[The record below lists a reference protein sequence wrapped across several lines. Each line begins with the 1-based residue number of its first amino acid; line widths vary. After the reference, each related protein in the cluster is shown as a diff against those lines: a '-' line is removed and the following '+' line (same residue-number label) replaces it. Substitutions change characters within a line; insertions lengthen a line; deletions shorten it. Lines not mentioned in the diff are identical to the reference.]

1 MKRTS
6 VSLLALVLAVASCTS
21 SGVTSTTRPPET
33 TDTTSTSS
41 SSTTV
46 TTAPPTAGL
55 ELGPF
60 GSLTEISLLTDAT
73 PYAGPA
79 TPMSL
84 QEVTEPAPLAAALA
98 DPGLRDRLEAL
109 GFGVVPGEARLFY
122 QVYGL
127 SEYDPYPVFVTT
139 DAAFNAWHLVFDKV
153 LREAEE
159 GHLLPGLER
168 LVGGLVDA
176 ARAQRTEY
184 SGTELADAADRAAQF
199 YEAAATLLDLDVG
212 PIGSRA
218 AEEVALALASDS
230 VDTSP
235 TLGTSECSSESPGSC
250 VPYELFKPRGHYTR
264 TSDLERY
271 FRAMSLLGNGPV
283 TLDPDSLMVGI
294 MLVRPLVSDPSLT
307 EEWRLI
313 YEPTAF
319 LVGAADDYTPFD
331 LAAAAA
337 EVTPD
342 GLTAPVELS
351 DPAVLEEIA
360 ARLVQRRS
368 VEINPERASI
378 RLMGVRLT
386 LDAFVID
393 QLVYPNVDRFVASVR
408 DVAAAFGSEW
418 ALGSMQSDGYADYDG
433 YTEQLGELRSSIA
446 DRTIDDWS
454 RTVYDA
460 WLYALEATWTA
471 RGEAFPDFMRTAEWT
486 AKAHQTGFGSYTELK
501 HDTILYTKQA
511 IAEGGD
517 GAELPTPPRHW
528 VEPDPVVFERIAAAA
543 GLLRQGLTDRDLIDQ
558 TMTGVITELE
568 DELTLLSRVAR
579 SELAAAPISEEDNL
593 RLQRVASWLESIW
606 LYTSDL
612 DVVGVDGGPDE
623 DSALVADIFTSA
635 TEGALEV
642 ATGRVDSI
650 YVIVPDGVGGFQVAK
665 GGVYSFYEFWQ
676 DPSDRLTDEKWRAML
691 DAGDAPGRP
700 DWVEVFLVR

>member
-1 MKRTS
+1 M
-6 VSLLALVLAVASCTS
+6 A
-21 SGVTSTTRPPET
+21 
-33 TDTTSTSS
+33 D
-41 SSTTV
+41 
-46 TTAPPTAGL
+46 
-55 ELGPF
+55 
-60 GSLTEISLLTDAT
+60 
-73 PYAGPA
+73 
-79 TPMSL
+79 
-84 QEVTEPAPLAAALA
+84 VTEPQPLAEALA
-98 DPGLRDRLEAL
+98 DPAVRARLEAL
-109 GFGVVPGEARLFY
+109 GFAVVPGEARLFH

-159 GHLLPGLER
+159 RHLLPALER
-168 LVGGLVDA
+168 LVLGLVDA
-176 ARAQRTEY
+176 ARAQQAEYAATEI
-184 SGTELADAADRAAQF
+184 ADAADRAAQF
-199 YEAAATLLDLDVG
+199 YEAAATLLGLDVG
-212 PIGSRA
+212 PIGDRA
-218 AEEVALALASDS
+218 ADEVALALASDS
-230 VDTSP
+230 VATSP
-235 TLGTSECSSESPGSC
+235 TLGVSECSNESPGSC

-264 TSDLERY
+264 TPDLERY

-283 TLDPDSLMVGI
+283 TLEPDSLMVGI
-294 MLVRPLVSDPSLT
+294 MLARPLVADQALA
-307 EEWRLI
+307 EDWQLV

-319 LVGAADDYTPFD
+319 LVGAADDYTPFE
-331 LAAAAA
+331 LAAVAS

-342 GLTAPVELS
+342 GVTTPVELS

-360 ARLVQRRS
+360 DRLLAQRPVQ
-368 VEINPERASI
+368 INPEQASI

-393 QLVYPNVDRFVASVR
+393 QLVFPNVDRFVASVR

-418 ALGSMQSDGYADYDG
+418 ALDSMEADGYADFDG
-433 YTEQLGELRSSIA
+433 YAEQLEELRSSVA
-446 DRTIDDWS
+446 QRTIDDWS

-460 WLYALEATWTA
+460 WLYALDATWVS
-471 RGEAFPDFMRTAEWT
+471 RGAAFPDFMQTEAWT
-486 AKAHQTGFGSYTELK
+486 AKSHQSGFGSYAELK

-511 IAEGGD
+511 MAEGGD
-517 GAELPTPPRHW
+517 GAELPPPPRHW

-543 GLLRQGLTDRDLIDQ
+543 DLLRRGLTDRDLIDT
-558 TMTGVITELE
+558 TMTGVISELE
-568 DELTLLSRVAR
+568 DEMELLSRVAR
-579 SELAAAPISEEDNL
+579 SELAAEPISEEDNM

-623 DSALVADIFTSA
+623 DSALVADIFRSM

-650 YVIVPDGVGGFQVAK
+650 YVIVPDAGGGFQVAK

-676 DPSDRLTDEKWRAML
+676 DPADRLTDEQWRAML
-691 DAGDAPGRP
+691 EAGNVPERPGWA
-700 DWVEVFLVR
+700 DVFLVR